1 MSRKSSKENAKSQ
14 KLSGAEGFEHYYS
27 ELYGQ
32 RWQAIKASFA
42 GEGSSVEYKIPG
54 AEKSYFLDSASVLAA
69 LCLPLDDAEDLLDL
83 CAAPG
88 GKTLVLASRM
98 SADAKLSSNERS
110 PERKHRLSTVV
121 QTCLPPHIA
130 ERVTTSCSD
139 GATWCT
145 RQTQCFDH
153 ILLDAPCSSERHV
166 IADPKYLNAWS
177 PSRIKTVTTE
187 QWALLSSAYRLL
199 SPQGILLY
207 STCALCPQE
216 NDGMIDRL
224 LKKFGAE
231 SFEIQE
237 PAVIASG
244 ATATF
249 AKQNVGKHAPACD
262 QSTILL
268 EKSIHGHQILPDTSN
283 GAGPIYFSLIKKL

>member
-1 MSRKSSKENAKSQ
+1 MGKKSSKAKSSGE
-14 KLSGAEGFEHYYS
+14 KLFGAEGFEKYYR
-27 ELYGQ
+27 ELYGE
-32 RWQAIKASFA
+32 RWQALKDSFA
-42 GEGSSVEYKIPG
+42 GEGSAVEFKIPG

-69 LCLPLDDAEDLLDL
+69 LCLPLSNSTDILDL

-98 SADAKLSSNERS
+98 PESATLSSNERS

-130 ERVTTSCSD
+130 ERVFTSCSD

-145 RQTQCFDH
+145 RQNECFDR

-166 IADPKYLNAWS
+166 IADPKYLNTWS

-199 SPQGILLY
+199 RPEGVLLY

-216 NDGMIDRL
+216 NDGMIERL
-224 LKKFGAE
+224 YKKFNKDGTVF
-231 SFEIQE
+231 S
-237 PAVIASG
+237 
-244 ATATF
+244 
-249 AKQNVGKHAPACD
+249 
-262 QSTILL
+262 LL
-268 EKSIHGHQILPDTSN
+268 EPEPQLEEISQYVNLTLPGFEKTQYGYMIMPDVQN
-283 GAGPIYFSLIKKL
+283 GAGPIYFSIIKKQKSCFIS

>member
-1 MSRKSSKENAKSQ
+1 MKQKSAKKKSDAKT
-14 KLSGAEGFEHYYS
+14 KLFGAEGFEQFYGQ
-27 ELYGQ
+27 LYGE
-32 RWQAIKASFA
+32 RWQTLKDSFA
-42 GEGSSVEYKIPG
+42 GEGSAVEYHVTG

-69 LCLPLDDAEDLLDL
+69 LCLPLDNATDLLDL

-121 QTCLPPHIA
+121 QTCLPPQIS
-130 ERVTTSCSD
+130 ERVVTSCSD

-145 RQTQCFDH
+145 RQNECFDR

-166 IADPKYLNAWS
+166 IADPKYLNNWS

-199 SPQGILLY
+199 RPEGILLY

-216 NDGMIDRL
+216 NDEMIERL
-224 LKKFGAE
+224 YKKFNKDGS
-231 SFEIQE
+231 SFTLHE
-237 PAVIASG
+237 PEPDLSQIA
-244 ATATF
+244 
-249 AKQNVGKHAPACD
+249 NYAPGL
-262 QSTILL
+262 SLPGF
-268 EKSIHGHQILPDTSN
+268 EKTQYGYMIMPDRQN
-283 GAGPIYFSLIKKL
+283 GAGPIYFSILRKEKSCFIS

>member
-1 MSRKSSKENAKSQ
+1 MKQKSGKQ
-14 KLSGAEGFEHYYS
+14 KLFGAEGFEEYYTG
-27 ELYGQ
+27 LYGE
-32 RWQAIKASFA
+32 RWQALKESFA
-42 GEGSSVEYKIPG
+42 GEGSSVEYHVTD

-69 LCLPLDDAEDLLDL
+69 LCLPLENASDILDL

-98 SADAKLSSNERS
+98 SEDATLSSNERS
-110 PERKHRLSTVV
+110 PERKHRLATVV
-121 QTCLPPHIA
+121 QTCLPPSISG
-130 ERVTTSCSD
+130 RVKTSCSD

-145 RQTQCFDH
+145 RQTECFDR

-166 IADPKYLNAWS
+166 IADPKYLNTWS

-207 STCALCPQE
+207 STCALCPEE

-224 LKKFGAE
+224 YKKFNKEGDA
-231 SFEIQE
+231 FTLLE
-237 PAVIASG
+237 PAPELSQISDFTDITLPG
-244 ATATF
+244 FEKTKYGYMIMPD
-249 AKQNVGKHAPACD
+249 KQ
-262 QSTILL
+262 
-268 EKSIHGHQILPDTSN
+268 N
-283 GAGPIYFSLIKKL
+283 GAGPIYFSIIKKLKSAVKTFC